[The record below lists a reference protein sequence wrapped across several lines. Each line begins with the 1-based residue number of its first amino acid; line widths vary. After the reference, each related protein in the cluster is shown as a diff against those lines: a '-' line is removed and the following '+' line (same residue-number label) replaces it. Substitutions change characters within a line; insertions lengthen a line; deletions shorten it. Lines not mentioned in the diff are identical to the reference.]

1 MIFAWDFTDN
11 FLRPLSRMGG
21 FFLLILGI
29 MWIIY
34 ALYETKRRGSF
45 KKRKVED
52 WDFDV
57 TKFLKGLTYIGFI
70 VGIFS
75 ILSGVGELILNEYPS
90 MAYNALNPGAGRSTF
105 TAIFLIIFGIL
116 TFFKPI
122 NDLPIASIIGVM
134 AATALVVIIALI
146 IPNGVVEFIAGFIDP
161 KIVLIILF
169 IIIFAIVALIVKFYI
184 GVLIAISKLISW
196 PPLAFIFAVFC
207 LIQGF
212 LLLVIGVS
220 ITGYI

>member
-1 MIFAWDFTDN
+1 V
-11 FLRPLSRMGG
+11 
-21 FFLLILGI
+21 

-34 ALYETKRRGSF
+34 ALYETMRRGSF

-52 WDFDV
+52 WDFDI

-75 ILSGVGELILNEYPS
+75 ILSGVGELILDEYPS
-90 MAYNALNPGAGRSTF
+90 MAYDKTAGRSLF
-105 TAIFLIIFGIL
+105 TAIFLIFFGIL

-122 NDLPIASIIGVM
+122 NDLPIASIIGLMV
-134 AATALVVIIALI
+134 ASALVVIIALI
-146 IPNGVVEFIAGFIDP
+146 IPQGVVEFIAGFIDP
-161 KIVLIILF
+161 KIVLIVFF
-169 IIIFAIVALIVKFYI
+169 IIIFTIIALTVKFYM
-184 GVLIAISKLISW
+184 GGLMAISKLISW
-196 PPLAFIFAVFC
+196 PPLALIVAVFC

-220 ITGYI
+220 ITGYF